1 MTSCVLLN
9 IRKYPYLIITEH
21 VPSKIHL
28 KMPNLDKPHGPNI
41 RIDDDSGVFLDKP
54 PFNIKISS
62 VLLERNTPNYIFN
75 PDEQLITYLIEN

>member
-1 MTSCVLLN
+1 
-9 IRKYPYLIITEH
+9 
-21 VPSKIHL
+21 
-28 KMPNLDKPHGPNI
+28 MPNLDKPHGPNI

-54 PFNIKISS
+54 PFNIKISR